1 MDDRPPIRY
10 AMAGEVSI
18 AYGVIGEG
26 PFDLVWV
33 HGPAGNLE
41 VDWESPFLVQP
52 YERLA
57 SISRL
62 IIFDKRGVGLSDR
75 NVGAPTLEERMDD
88 VRAVMDAVGS
98 ERAALIGVSE
108 GGPMSALFAA
118 TYQSGRW
125 RSSCT
130 GRWHECG
137 AISTTPMATRRRS
150 PSCVASSLMAGE
162 RVRGPW
168 HPQTQGR
175 TRRLATVR
183 RDEHIGVGRR
193 HPPRKTCSRYRAGP
207 RFPTSPDSGS
217 KGWGNV
223 RRTKE
228 RGAGH
233 HLLRCTTWSK
243 GRRSSFVIGLR
254 GRRPDSREQSC
265 RRIGG
270 LPVCRE
276 CVCTPLGRRSQNARC
291 RYPGR

>member
-1 MDDRPPIRY
+1 MMDDRPPIRY

-118 TYQSGRW
+118 TYPER
-125 RSSCT
+125 T
-130 GRWHECG
+130 
-137 AISTTPMATRRRS
+137 MALVLYGT
-150 PSCVASSLMAGE
+150 MA
-162 RVRGPW
+162 R
-168 HPQTQGR
+168 
-175 TRRLATVR
+175 VR
-183 RDEHIGVGRR
+183 RDIDYPPWQRGGDRQVVSHRR
-193 HPPRKTCSRYRAGP
+193 
-207 RFPTSPDSGS
+207 
-217 KGWGNV
+217 
-223 RRTKE
+223 
-228 RGAGH
+228 
-233 HLLRCTTWSK
+233 
-243 GRRSSFVIGLR
+243 
-254 GRRPDSREQSC
+254 
-265 RRIGG
+265 
-270 LPVCRE
+270 
-276 CVCTPLGRRSQNARC
+276 
-291 RYPGR
+291 